1 VAEPHA
7 QLHDGAQTAGE
18 APHSSP
24 TTATRP
30 VPLIALRDVTFAYDD
45 EPILDRVS
53 LDVGRRDFLAVI
65 GPNGGGKTTLLK
77 VMLGLLQ
84 PRSGSVV
91 RFPTRPSA
99 LGYVPQFAT
108 FDRDFPLRVREVVQ
122 MGRLAVRGRF
132 ARYNSAD
139 RIAVAM
145 ALAQLGLAP
154 IAEHPV
160 GRLSGGQLQ
169 RTLIARALVGE
180 PEVLLL
186 DEPLASVDAEFRD
199 KLVDTLRELHAT
211 MPIVVV
217 THDLTPFAGVVGQIA
232 CMNRRL
238 HYHPE
243 GRLTPEMLEEVYGCP
258 VELITHGV
266 PHRVLG
272 HHAHE

>member
-1 VAEPHA
+1 MAEPLTPMA
-7 QLHDGAQTAGE
+7 AVQ
-18 APHSSP
+18 
-24 TTATRP
+24 RP
-30 VPLIALRDVTFAYDD
+30 PPLLALRDVSFAYDQ
-45 EPILDRVS
+45 EPILDHVT
-53 LDVGRRDFLAVI
+53 LEVGRRDFLAII

-77 VMLGLLQ
+77 VLLGLVPPSAGRVERHLGGGEEGTGR
-84 PRSGSVV
+84 PRAG
-91 RFPTRPSA
+91 A

-122 MGRLAVRGRF
+122 MGRLGVRGPLH
-132 ARYNSAD
+132 RYTSGD
-139 RIAVAM
+139 RAAVGT
-145 ALAQLGLAP
+145 ALARLGLAA

-160 GRLSGGQLQ
+160 GQLSGGQLQ

-180 PEVLLL
+180 PVALLL
-186 DEPLASVDAEFRD
+186 DEPLASVDAEYRE
-199 KLVDTLRELHAT
+199 KLVDLLRELHAT

-217 THDLTPFAGVVGQIA
+217 THDLTPFAGVVRQIA
-232 CMNRRL
+232 CMNRHL

-272 HHAHE
+272 HHPHE

>member
-1 VAEPHA
+1 VAEPR
-7 QLHDGAQTAGE
+7 
-18 APHSSP
+18 P
-24 TTATRP
+24 T
-30 VPLIALRDVTFAYDD
+30 PLIALRNVSFAYDD
-45 EPILDRVS
+45 EPILDGVS

-84 PRSGSVV
+84 PRSGTVV
-91 RFPTRPSA
+91 RFPTRASALGQSFQRAGALDKPIQRAGA

-132 ARYNSAD
+132 ARYTSAD
-139 RIAVAM
+139 RIAVAK

-217 THDLTPFAGVVGQIA
+217 THDLTPFAGVVRQIA

>member
-1 VAEPHA
+1 V
-7 QLHDGAQTAGE
+7 
-18 APHSSP
+18 
-24 TTATRP
+24 
-30 VPLIALRDVTFAYDD
+30 VFAYDHE
-45 EPILDRVS
+45 EPILDHVS
-53 LDVGRRDFLAVI
+53 LEVGRRDFLAII

-77 VMLGLLQ
+77 VMLGLLRPQ
-84 PRSGSVV
+84 SGLVLRSPAGAAADDAVAGGADVSATPA
-91 RFPTRPSA
+91 RRAPA

-108 FDRDFPLRVREVVQ
+108 FDRDFPLRVREVVA
-122 MGRLAVRGRF
+122 MGRLGLRGPLR
-132 ARYNSAD
+132 RYDAAD
-139 RIAVAM
+139 RAAVAA
-145 ALAQLGLAP
+145 ALARMGLAG
-154 IAEHPV
+154 IADRAV
-160 GRLSGGQLQ
+160 GLLSGGQLQ

-186 DEPLASVDAEFRD
+186 DEPLASVDAGYREV
-199 KLVDTLRELHAT
+199 LVDTLRELHAT
-211 MPIVVV
+211 MPVVVV
-217 THDLTPFAGVVGQIA
+217 THDLTPFAGVVRQIA